1 MLSAQVSVAGKLYG
15 TGAPDAKSDGS
26 EKLTQ
31 RGLHFLDSRLFDL
44 RWAASTESIE
54 TASSI
59 DAFIL
64 ALALCHTVYPAQSSS
79 SGAGSTTNSDDRR
92 YDAESP
98 DEEAFVIAARRFGRQ
113 LLKRTSTQI
122 TLREEVPLQ
131 FFTELHNNSNQKVAG
146 YH

>member
-1 MLSAQVSVAGKLYG
+1 M
-15 TGAPDAKSDGS
+15 PDAESSDDP
-26 EKLTQ
+26 KRLTR

-44 RWAASTESIE
+44 HWAANTEPLE
-54 TASSI
+54 VASSI
-59 DAFIL
+59 NSFIL

-79 SGAGSTTNSDDRR
+79 SSQAADGDNE

-98 DEEAFVIAARRFGRQ
+98 DEEAFVIAAHRFGRQ

-131 FFTELHNNSNQKVAG
+131 FFTELQNNSNQKVVDDAVAIEMAL
-146 YH
+146 